1 MLNNS
6 TILTTI
12 EDSFIGFQAAM
23 ALVQKGFKVY
33 TQQWVS
39 LFIIS
44 FIKNLEDKAGVLDID
59 THQSFDRARKTSPNL
74 FKCT

>member
-44 FIKNLEDKAGVLDID
+44 FIKNLEDFQV
-59 THQSFDRARKTSPNL
+59 ARN
-74 FKCT
+74 